1 MLHPREQSQ
10 TVASLLSSIVLM
22 PRFTKTTPQIMA
34 VSPRE
39 SSLLLAPEEEAPHR
53 SRSLHSHRQPLTAA
67 GPTLPD
73 KITLSVGDHM
83 SLM

>member
-53 SRSLHSHRQPLTAA
+53 SRSLHRQPLTAA
-67 GPTLPD
+67 VPTLPD
-73 KITLSVGDHM
+73 KIALSVGDHM